1 MKTSSTFRVDHRPL
15 RHKHRGVWGGAIV
28 PGVIVLGFYACMLL
42 AMWQG
47 DAKHSATGRRL
58 FDAEMRSQPKMRHF
72 LESDLDVLISTT
84 PSNSHAWINTSVMNA
99 TDAARD
105 ARIQAVYVELQSRAD
120 QLVLATT
127 MFVVAAGL
135 TSVVFVYMLWRRVN
149 QLQATLQPDAGP
161 KV

>member
-1 MKTSSTFRVDHRPL
+1 M
-15 RHKHRGVWGGAIV
+15 
-28 PGVIVLGFYACMLL
+28 
-42 AMWQG
+42 Q
-47 DAKHSATGRRL
+47 
-58 FDAEMRSQPKMRHF
+58 HF
-72 LESDLDVLISTT
+72 LESDLAVSTT
-84 PSNSHAWINTSVMNA
+84 PSNSHAWISTSVMNA
-99 TDAARD
+99 SVMNATAAARD
-105 ARIQAVYVELQSRAD
+105 ARIKAVYVELQSLAD

>member
-47 DAKHSATGRRL
+47 DA
-58 FDAEMRSQPKMRHF
+58 
-72 LESDLDVLISTT
+72 
-84 PSNSHAWINTSVMNA
+84 
-99 TDAARD
+99 ARD
-105 ARIQAVYVELQSRAD
+105 ARIKAVYVELQSRAD

-149 QLQATLQPDAGP
+149 QLQATLQPDAGL